1 MKNKLED
8 WQLGNESKITSI
20 YRMLIHQEWLK
31 LQHEEMKQ
39 RIQSKIKIEDKPIQG
54 FVKD

>member
-8 WQLGNESKITSI
+8 WQLGNESKMTSLD
-20 YRMLIHQEWLK
+20 RMMSHTEWLK
-31 LQHEEMKQ
+31 QQHKEMRQ
-39 RIQSKIKIEDKPIQG
+39 RIQSKVKVEDKPVQG

>member
-20 YRMLIHQEWLK
+20 DRMLIHQEWLK

-39 RIQSKIKIEDKPIQG
+39 RIQSKIKVEDKPVQG
-54 FVKD
+54 FVRD

>member
-20 YRMLIHQEWLK
+20 DRMLIHQEWLK
-31 LQHEEMKQ
+31 LQHEQMKKL
-39 RIQSKIKIEDKPIQG
+39 IDAKIVVEDKPIQG

>member
-1 MKNKLED
+1 MNEHLLPF
-8 WQLGNESKITSI
+8 QRGNESKMSSI
-20 YRMLIHQEWLK
+20 DRMLIHQEWLK
-31 LQHEEMKQ
+31 IMHDEMRQ